1 MDCFHYKLVP
11 HFPLRLLECVQDKG
25 VRVKN
30 TSCTLDTLF
39 LPIKRKRERERE
51 RREGRKEG
59 GGRVGEGEL
68 F

>member
-1 MDCFHYKLVP
+1 M
-11 HFPLRLLECVQDKG
+11 
-25 VRVKN
+25 KN

-39 LPIKRKRERERE
+39 LPIKRKRERER
-51 RREGRKEG
+51 REGRKEG